1 MVHHLGHRSI
11 IMNRRL
17 PVAII
22 ALCLGAVLT
31 VIGCTSTEDRQ
42 REARAADFNQ
52 WLGQDKQSRVRQV
65 GPPDNCTGT
74 PTVGGEL
81 CEWRTNGNS
90 LRYRYDAKGIAQ
102 SWAYTNRQLGVM
114 ERAED
119 QASQGGVW
127 QSITNWFT
135 KEPKRA
141 PGSGS

>member
-1 MVHHLGHRSI
+1 MAHYLGHRSI
-11 IMNRRL
+11 HMNRRL

-22 ALCLGAVLT
+22 ALCLGVVLT
-31 VIGCTSTEDRQ
+31 VIGCTSTED
-42 REARAADFNQ
+42 Q
-52 WLGQDKQSRVRQV
+52 WLGQDKQGRVRQV

-90 LRYRYDAKGIAQ
+90 LRYRYDTKGIAQ

-119 QASQGGVW
+119 QASQGGMW
-127 QSITNWFT
+127 QSITKWFT
-135 KEPKRA
+135 KEPKLA